1 MNNLNIITTY
11 RNRLLIALALVT
23 VLLSQQGANAISYY
37 RDETAFRR
45 GLKLF
50 DFEIHQAGYLQVIN
64 NEHGVVRLMNWYSRS
79 DSLKATRTYTYWED
93 DLSVKRILDM
103 RSDSVIIKELLFGD
117 ERTSHEFIRYVYGPT
132 FLTDYRD
139 RFTEV
144 IYDSTSTISAYKFMS
159 TQGELIGAIFLD
171 YDSTGFLISE
181 SWFHGPKMNR
191 VREFHYRFHRDT
203 GELEVI
209 ERGRGGQ
216 VTSHIK
222 ITIDPHRPK
231 TDGVGLGIDLE
242 HLMNTSA
249 PDSVARISPAATV
262 DTSRI
267 IP

>member
-1 MNNLNIITTY
+1 MVLG
-11 RNRLLIALALVT
+11 LVT
-23 VLLSQQGANAISYY
+23 GLLAQQGANAISYY

-50 DFEIHQAGYLQVIN
+50 DFEIHQAGYLQVVN
-64 NEHGVVRLMNWYSRS
+64 NEHGVVKRMNWYSRG
-79 DSLKATRTYTYWED
+79 DSLKATRTYSYWED
-93 DLSVKRILDM
+93 DLSIKRILDT
-103 RSDSVIIKELLFGD
+103 RSDSVIIRELLFGD
-117 ERTSHEFIRYVYGPT
+117 DRTSHEFIRFVYGPT

-171 YDSTGFLISE
+171 YDSTGFLIGE

-191 VREFHYRFHRDT
+191 VREFHYRFHRKT
-203 GELEVI
+203 GDLKVI

-222 ITIDPHRPK
+222 IKIDPHRPSA
-231 TDGVGLGIDLE
+231 DGVGLGIDLE
-242 HLMNTSA
+242 HLMNTSV
-249 PDSVARISPAATV
+249 PDSVARMSPSAPL
-262 DTSRI
+262 DTTQI